1 MTANRPIDATRIV
14 EALLFVSDEPLTPR
28 RLAEI
33 VGDTDARKIRALID
47 AINTDYDEAGRPFR
61 IEEIAGGFQMLSRP
75 EFKQWLIQLVRGKDA
90 KRLSQAALE
99 TLAVVAYKQP
109 VLRVDIENI
118 RGVQCGEMLRNL
130 LERGLVRIAGRSDA
144 LGRPLLYGTSKKFLD
159 IFGLRSLKDLPSLSD
174 LSH

>member
-1 MTANRPIDATRIV
+1 MTANRPIDAKRIV

-33 VGDTDARKIRALID
+33 VGDTDARKVRALID
-47 AINTDYDEAGRPFR
+47 EINAHYDEAGRPFR
-61 IEEIAGGFQMLSRP
+61 IKEIAGGFQMLSRP
-75 EFKQWLIQLVRGKDA
+75 EFKRWLIQLVRGKDA

-109 VLRVDIENI
+109 VLRADIENI

-144 LGRPLLYGTSKKFLD
+144 LGRPLLYGTTRKFLD
-159 IFGLRSLKDLPSLSD
+159 IFGLRSLKDLPSLGD
-174 LSH
+174 ISH